1 MLERVPR
8 FYDVFLTQYLKNS
21 IESPGVSHLDI
32 TVVYYIHTYYTLPL
46 TNGQN
51 DILRLKKVEK

>member
-21 IESPGVSHLDI
+21 IESPEVSHLDI
-32 TVVYYIHTYYTLPL
+32 TVVYYIHTTHYL

>member
-21 IESPGVSHLDI
+21 IESPEVSHLDI
-32 TVVYYIHTYYTLPL
+32 TVVYYIHTYRSVLHT
-46 TNGQN
+46 T
-51 DILRLKKVEK
+51 